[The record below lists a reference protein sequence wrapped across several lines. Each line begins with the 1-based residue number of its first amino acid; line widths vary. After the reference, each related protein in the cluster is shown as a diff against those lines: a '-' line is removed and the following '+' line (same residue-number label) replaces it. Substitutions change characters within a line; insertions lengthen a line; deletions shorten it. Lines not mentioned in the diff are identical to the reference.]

1 MIKGYKNVYKVLPKL
16 LSKNV
21 KVIIIIIKHK
31 ILIIT
36 FKISFSKLMIALENK
51 VKEYFIFI

>member
-1 MIKGYKNVYKVLPKL
+1 VIKGYKNVYKVLPKL